1 MKFFLSKISKLFESG
16 NFIILVG
23 ILSILPFLVIS
34 IFNNPSAD
42 DFCFN
47 CQSRDLGFWEAQL
60 SWYNGWTGRYFSTA
74 ILSIKP
80 LISEPFLLYKL
91 IPVILI
97 TALGASLY
105 YLSSLL
111 LVKLKKKDF
120 FILTF
125 FIMVL
130 YLIKMPSISEGF
142 YWLAGSIT
150 YQLANIISIMFLCFL
165 IKLIETNEKKYLIFS
180 ILCTILIIG
189 SNETS
194 MLLIDFFIVVIF
206 IFKYLQLKKIDYSIL
221 IILIFAIIFSLIV
234 IISPGN
240 TVRALSF
247 PNNHLIIDSTF
258 NSIIA
263 AYSFS
268 IKLLPIIIISSLIY
282 FDYFNVKINI
292 STSKIFTVNPI
303 LLFIIIFF
311 IPLIG
316 FFASF
321 WSMGDPPQQRT
332 INTIYFYFLLG
343 IIYLTLV
350 LFFKSK
356 ESKNS
361 FMIFS
366 KWFRYLILLIIISE
380 LASQNNIRNAYSNLI
395 SGSAYE
401 YNLALKNRYEKIRN
415 NKGNICY
422 VPELVNKP
430 ITINFDDITS
440 NPENWKNS
448 CYASYFMV
456 EKIIAMP
463 NND

>member
-47 CQSRDLGFWEAQL
+47 CRSRDLGYWDAQL

-74 ILSIKP
+74 FLSIEQ
-80 LISEPFLLYKL
+80 LISEPFLIYKL
-91 IPVILI
+91 IPVVLI
-97 TALGASLY
+97 TSLFASIY

-111 LVKLKKKDF
+111 LINLKKKDF

-125 FIMVL
+125 FIIVL
-130 YLIKMPSISEGF
+130 YLIQMPSISEGF

-150 YQLANIISIMFLCFL
+150 YQLANIITILLLCFL
-165 IKLIETNEKKYLIFS
+165 VKLIETNEKKYLMFS

-194 MLLIDFFIVVIF
+194 MILIDFLIGIIF
-206 IFKYLQLKKIDYSIL
+206 LFKYHQLKKINHSIL
-221 IILIFAIIFSLIV
+221 IILIFAFTFSLIV
-234 IISPGN
+234 IMSPGN
-240 TVRALSF
+240 TIRALRF
-247 PNNHLIIDSTF
+247 QNNHQIISAIF
-258 NSIIA
+258 HSVLA
-263 AYSFS
+263 AYFFS

-282 FDYFNVKINI
+282 FDYFNAKINV
-292 STSKIFTVNPI
+292 STSKIFNVNPI
-303 LLFIIIFF
+303 FLFFIIFS

-316 FFASF
+316 FFPSY
-321 WSMGDPPQQRT
+321 WSMGGPPPQRT
-332 INTIYFYFLLG
+332 INIIYFSFLIGL
-343 IIYLTLV
+343 IYWILV

-356 ESKNS
+356 KSKNNFIVFSRS
-361 FMIFS
+361 FKCLLFIMIFG
-366 KWFRYLILLIIISE
+366 E
-380 LASQNNIRNAYSNLI
+380 LVSQNNIRNAYSNLI

-401 YNLALKNRYEKIRN
+401 YNLALKSRYEKIRN
-415 NKGNICY
+415 NKGNICI
-422 VPELVNKP
+422 VPALINRP
-430 ITINFDDITS
+430 ITIYFDDITS

-448 CYASYFMV
+448 CYASYFKV
-456 EKIIAMP
+456 EKIITIP
-463 NND
+463 KND